1 MISSTEM
8 QNPFQQP
15 PQEVPNSQIP
25 IINQQPLPT
34 PPKIIPEMT
43 ISSFFNEPFL
53 SDAVLK
59 CPDMEFPFH
68 KVVLCAASKFIY
80 DYFKQIQG
88 QKIEDKTV
96 IPLPEQIVSEFSKG
110 NPKESLEKVI
120 RYCYANQNYDTIK
133 DEITENNI
141 FTVLSYA
148 HCLGIKSLVQHLE
161 QAIMK
166 NVVNEN
172 NVTKVL
178 NDAILYEMPQLK
190 DVCLNKIKGIY
201 GKINEGEKKNILDFN
216 FDMFKAMISSDD
228 IEVANEK
235 EICQLVEEYIKDRRA
250 LAPVEEKKP
259 EEEKK
264 EEEKKEEEKK
274 EEEKKE
280 EEKKEEEKKEGEEE
294 EKKEGEEE
302 EKKEGEEEE
311 KKEEEK
317 KDGEEEKKEEEKK
330 EEEKKEGEEE
340 KKEEEKNEEPKKMET
355 VPEEA
360 KESEATLPNR
370 NPTELFD
377 SWKNHLTSIKAYLQK
392 KSLTPEQERE
402 LILCI
407 RFSFLS
413 HSDLVGYTTNP
424 IIGQHKDLLLEGLSV
439 RLNTY
444 ESASQGPLQINLTP
458 RKFYINPLSTTTNQ
472 MVQSNQLDPN
482 NQNNRY
488 SPNNSMMNHKDAPYE
503 SNQINQMNNSRDQMY
518 QSHNMNSNIPR
529 NQEMYQSSTINQNL
543 GNTNMS
549 GLKQTNFNSQLKY
562 FNNHLKTDTESHT
575 NYNKTQSQFD
585 YNNQDIINVE
595 DMNTTRGRKT
605 NLLKSVPNPRPPQ
618 DPKISM
624 EFYKNMSVMNR
635 PRPIFKYEYDFDEN
649 GVFFH
654 LGTMGKLSPYRNP
667 HEIGQ
672 VKVFASSLGKGQL
685 GDFVGRNLVNL
696 RTLNEENSFFGVD
709 LGEERFLIP
718 SAYSIRNRNS
728 SSHVMLCWNLEGSND
743 KMNFEVLDTR
753 IFSNNTNSKYH
764 QNLEKER
771 NLLKQPG
778 CTSTWGVSKKIREK
792 FPNGFRYFIVKQIDK
807 NSSGGYNMAI
817 SGFELYGEGVGK
829 NWSFN

>member
-8 QNPFQQP
+8 QNPLQQP

-190 DVCLNKIKGIY
+190 DVCLNMIKGTY

-280 EEKKEEEKKEGEEE
+280 
-294 EKKEGEEE
+294 
-302 EKKEGEEEE
+302 
-311 KKEEEK
+311 
-317 KDGEEEKKEEEKK
+317 
-330 EEEKKEGEEE
+330 GEEE

-377 SWKNHLTSIKAYLQK
+377 SWKNHLTSIKTYLQK

-472 MVQSNQLDPN
+472 MIQSNQLDPN

-529 NQEMYQSSTINQNL
+529 NQEMYQSNTINQNL

-667 HEIGQ
+667 YEIGQ

-753 IFSNNTNSKYH
+753 IFSNNTSAKYH

>member
-8 QNPFQQP
+8 QNPLQQP

-25 IINQQPLPT
+25 IISQQPLPT

-280 EEKKEEEKKEGEEE
+280 
-294 EKKEGEEE
+294 
-302 EKKEGEEEE
+302 
-311 KKEEEK
+311 
-317 KDGEEEKKEEEKK
+317 
-330 EEEKKEGEEE
+330 GEEE

-377 SWKNHLTSIKAYLQK
+377 SWKNHLTSIKTYLQK

-472 MVQSNQLDPN
+472 MIQSNQLDPN

-529 NQEMYQSSTINQNL
+529 NQEMYQSNTINQNL

-667 HEIGQ
+667 YEIGQ

-743 KMNFEVLDTR
+743 KINFEVLDTR
-753 IFSNNTNSKYH
+753 IFSNNTNAKYH
-764 QNLEKER
+764 QSLEKER

>member
-43 ISSFFNEPFL
+43 ISSFVNEPFL

-280 EEKKEEEKKEGEEE
+280 
-294 EKKEGEEE
+294 
-302 EKKEGEEEE
+302 
-311 KKEEEK
+311 
-317 KDGEEEKKEEEKK
+317 
-330 EEEKKEGEEE
+330 GEEE

-377 SWKNHLTSIKAYLQK
+377 SWKNHLTSIKTYLQK

-472 MVQSNQLDPN
+472 MIQSNQLDPN

-667 HEIGQ
+667 NEIGQ

-753 IFSNNTNSKYH
+753 IFSNNTSAKYH

>member
-8 QNPFQQP
+8 QNPLQQP

-216 FDMFKAMISSDD
+216 FDLFKAMISSDD

-264 EEEKKEEEKK
+264 
-274 EEEKKE
+274 
-280 EEKKEEEKKEGEEE
+280 
-294 EKKEGEEE
+294 
-302 EKKEGEEEE
+302 
-311 KKEEEK
+311 
-317 KDGEEEKKEEEKK
+317 EEEKKEEEKK

-377 SWKNHLTSIKAYLQK
+377 SWKNHLTSIKTYLQK

-472 MVQSNQLDPN
+472 MIQSNQLDPN

-667 HEIGQ
+667 YEIGQ

-753 IFSNNTNSKYH
+753 IFSNNTSAKYH